1 MVAVFLPINLF
12 RVTRSCY
19 LYLESDIYRI
29 FATARGSTL
38 GISHLSVGIGAD
50 FDIFKVVPNPV
61 DELFRP

>member
-38 GISHLSVGIGAD
+38 GISHLSVGIGVD
-50 FDIFKVVPNPV
+50 FDIF
-61 DELFRP
+61 